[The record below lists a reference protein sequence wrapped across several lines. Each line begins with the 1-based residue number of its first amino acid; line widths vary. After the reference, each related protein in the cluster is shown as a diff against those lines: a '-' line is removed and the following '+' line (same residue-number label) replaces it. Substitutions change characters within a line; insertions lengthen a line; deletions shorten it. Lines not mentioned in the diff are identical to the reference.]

1 MSAMRSAGM
10 RGAFAVVLGFT
21 LTASACSP
29 SVTPEGSG
37 RSPSPRIPTSAASA
51 VAGSPGIPG
60 SCGTVTLALHP
71 WVGYEADA
79 AVVGYL
85 LQHELGCSVVKRQL
99 DDESSWQ
106 FLASG
111 GVDVI
116 LENWD
121 HEDLAAK
128 LIAKDKVAQDAGPNG
143 NEGVI
148 GWYVPRFFADANAD
162 ILTAATNPSILNKY
176 ADQLGTAASGGKGQ
190 LLDGE
195 PGFVTQDK
203 AMIAGFGLNYQV
215 VYAGSDEAAHEAIRT
230 AVDQRR
236 PILAYYVEPNWFST
250 KVDLVHVPLP
260 PFTPGCNKDPARI
273 ACDYPIYHLNK
284 VVSTRFAESGSPAY
298 ELVKKFTWTNADQDA
313 VAALIADGH
322 LADDAAAKQ
331 WLDAN
336 PAKWRAWMP

>member
-1 MSAMRSAGM
+1 MRSALP
-10 RGAFAVVLGFT
+10 VVLGFA

-29 SVTPEGSG
+29 SVTPDGSR
-37 RSPSPRIPTSAASA
+37 RSSSPGIPSSAATT
-51 VAGSPGIPG
+51 VAGSPG

-71 WVGYEADA
+71 WVGYQADA

-128 LIAKDKVAQDAGPNG
+128 LITQDKVAQDAGPTG

-148 GWYVPRFFADANAD
+148 GWYVPRFFADANPD
-162 ILTAATNPSILNKY
+162 ILTAGTNPSILNKY
-176 ADQLGTAASGGKGQ
+176 ADQLKTAASGGKGQ

-215 VYAGSDEAAHEAIRT
+215 VYAGSEEAAFAAIT
-230 AVDQRR
+230 AAVDQRR
-236 PILAYYVEPNWFST
+236 PILAYYIEPNWFST

-284 VVSTRFAESGSPAY
+284 VVSTKFAESGSPAY
-298 ELVKKFTWTNADQDA
+298 ELVKRFTWTNADQDA
-313 VAALIADGH
+313 VAASIEDKH
-322 LADDAAAKQ
+322 MSDDDAAKA
-331 WLDAN
+331 WLHAN
-336 PAKWRAWMP
+336 PDKWRAWLP

>member
-1 MSAMRSAGM
+1 MRT
-10 RGAFAVVLGFT
+10 AFAVVLGFA

-29 SVTPEGSG
+29 SVTPDGSRRS
-37 RSPSPRIPTSAASA
+37 RSPGIPTSAATD
-51 VAGSPGIPG
+51 VAGSPGG
-60 SCGTVTLALHP
+60 CGTVTLALHP
-71 WVGYEADA
+71 WVGYQADA

-85 LQHELGCSVVKRQL
+85 LEHELGCSVVKRQL

-128 LIAKDKVAQDAGPNG
+128 LITQDKVAQDAGPTG

-148 GWYVPRFFADANAD
+148 GWYVPRFFADANPD
-162 ILTAATNPSILNKY
+162 VLTAGTNASILNKY
-176 ADQLGTAASGGKGQ
+176 ADQFRTPASSGKGQ

-215 VYAGSDEAAHEAIRT
+215 VYAGSEEAAYAAIRT

-236 PILAYYVEPNWFST
+236 PVLAYYVEPNWFNT

-273 ACDYPIYHLNK
+273 ACDYPTYHLNK
-284 VVSTRFAESGSPAY
+284 VVSTKFAESGSPAY
-298 ELVKKFTWTNADQDA
+298 ELVKRFSWTNADQDA
-313 VAALIADGH
+313 VAALIADGG
-322 LADDAAAKQ
+322 LADDAAAKA

-336 PAKWRAWMP
+336 PDKWRGWLP